1 MGPSGRQM
9 GRGTTKTKLSR
20 AIATIERAHPIGKQV
35 PISREKGF
43 LLHSTKEMTFPVLP
57 PTFFKA
63 PPRPWA
69 AFVRAGPADEVTRE
83 RPSEAFEAAEEALS
97 LALEA
102 ASEEE
107 EACLTAVLRVKN
119 CDCRRTARD
128 AVAGMTEATRE
139 KKDGRKG
146 REDEKE
152 VAGGGQSSPMGLGQE
167 RRAATSKPQIEI

>member
-1 MGPSGRQM
+1 MR
-9 GRGTTKTKLSR
+9 K
-20 AIATIERAHPIGKQV
+20 
-35 PISREKGF
+35 KGF

-57 PTFFKA
+57 PTFLRA

-83 RPSEAFEAAEEALS
+83 RPSDAFEAVDETFS

-102 ASEEE
+102 ASEVE

-128 AVAGMTEATRE
+128 AVTGMTEATRE
-139 KKDGRKG
+139 RKDG
-146 REDEKE
+146 
-152 VAGGGQSSPMGLGQE
+152 
-167 RRAATSKPQIEI
+167 